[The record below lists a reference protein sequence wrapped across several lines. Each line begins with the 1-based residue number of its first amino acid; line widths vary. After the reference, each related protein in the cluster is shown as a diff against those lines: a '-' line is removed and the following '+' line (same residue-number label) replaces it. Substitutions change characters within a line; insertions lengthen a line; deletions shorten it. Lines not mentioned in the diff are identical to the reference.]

1 MSDPIDRMQKSW
13 SDMMAI
19 SRLETEIA
27 RLRTLLSEAEQREQ
41 KLQAALS
48 FWMPG
53 VTEEIETITNGRCG
67 DDANLLVGLSG
78 PFEDKCWGDEIIA
91 SEKDARAKA
100 LEEAAMRVD
109 KLISDMQALEKFNRS
124 YALRMT
130 ALASKDIR
138 ALQSEAP

>member
-27 RLRTLLSEAEQREQ
+27 RLRTLLSEAEQRE
-41 KLQAALS
+41 K
-48 FWMPG
+48 G
-53 VTEEIETITNGRCG
+53 
-67 DDANLLVGLSG
+67 
-78 PFEDKCWGDEIIA
+78 
-91 SEKDARAKA
+91 ARAKA

-109 KLISDMQALEKFNRS
+109 KLISDMQGLEKFNRS

-130 ALASKDIR
+130 ALAAKDIR
-138 ALQSEAP
+138 ALQSEER